1 MSAKLEPAP
10 GAAPS
15 KTMPTILLVDDK
27 DDSRVT
33 TKWFLSNFGYEVDT
47 ARTAEEALL
56 LFNPKIHDLVI
67 TDNSMPGMTGAEM
80 ALVIKMRAPSTPVIM
95 FTGGPPN
102 DVSQLD
108 MVIQRPTPL
117 LRLKDAV
124 QSVLSKKVAEP
135 ENDGEKNG
143 AG

>member
-1 MSAKLEPAP
+1 
-10 GAAPS
+10 
-15 KTMPTILLVDDK
+15 MPTILLVDDK

-80 ALVIKMRAPSTPVIM
+80 AHVIKMRAPSTPVIM